1 MAEQARTRVCS
12 AASQPRTSWYHRL
25 SPINTKAYNCF
36 MKRFEV
42 VNEKLTVAMNKVAEF
57 VGRPVA
63 FLAMIV
69 IIAVWFIASN
79 FLPYDVWFDIMDV
92 TIFITT
98 FFLLFVLQ
106 ASQNADTEAIQDKL
120 DEIIDA
126 LPRAQT
132 SKKGEVKRLKR
143 GKAKR

>member
-1 MAEQARTRVCS
+1 
-12 AASQPRTSWYHRL
+12 
-25 SPINTKAYNCF
+25 

-42 VNEKLTVAMNKVAEF
+42 VKEKLTVAMNKVAEF

-98 FFLLFVLQ
+98 FFCYLCC
-106 ASQNADTEAIQDKL
+106 
-120 DEIIDA
+120 
-126 LPRAQT
+126 
-132 SKKGEVKRLKR
+132 RLRKMLIPKPFR
-143 GKAKR
+143 ISLMK

>member
-1 MAEQARTRVCS
+1 
-12 AASQPRTSWYHRL
+12 
-25 SPINTKAYNCF
+25 

-42 VNEKLTVAMNKVAEF
+42 VKEKLTVAMNKVAEF

-79 FLPYDVWFDIMDV
+79 FLPYDGWFDIMDV

-132 SKKGEVKRLKR
+132 SKKGEEKRLKR